1 MMRGSADNFRS
12 PSASDPILMEAVRR
26 LIDVYHPLRIYLF
39 GSTARGDAGPDSDYD
54 LMVVVPD
61 GTPAVLRDSGRAY
74 RAVWRLGIASDV
86 LVWTRADF
94 DDRLPLRASLPA
106 TIVREGTL
114 LYAA

>member
-1 MMRGSADNFRS
+1 MARAPVENRKPPAAAD
-12 PSASDPILMEAVRR
+12 PVLTEVVRR
-26 LIDVYHPLRIYLF
+26 LVEVYHPVRIYLF
-39 GSTARGDAGPDSDYD
+39 GSAARGDAGPDSDYD

-61 GTPAVLRDSGRAY
+61 GTPAALRDSGRAY

-86 LVWTRADF
+86 LVWTCADF
-94 DDRLPLRASLPA
+94 DDRLPLRAFLPA